1 MHDPSQKG
9 LTIVSPMILSR
20 KVILLLNSESFWGSY
35 FKQCPIQ
42 VLAVI
47 RRRPEVQ
54 KISFVAH
61 SLGGLVARYAI
72 GRLFDHIP
80 KYESSGAPESFSA
93 KEQKQHIE
101 QFHHARIA
109 GLEPV
114 NFITVATPHLGS
126 RGNKQVITLIYT
138 LQQSDYQSESW
149 KSCSRFVYF
158 PFRSNM
164 AIACWS

>member
-1 MHDPSQKG
+1 M
-9 LTIVSPMILSR
+9 
-20 KVILLLNSESFWGSY
+20 
-35 FKQCPIQ
+35 Q

-47 RRRPEVQ
+47 RRWPEVQ

-80 KYESSGAPESFSA
+80 KLESSGAPQSFSA
-93 KEQKQHIE
+93 EEQKQQVE

-126 RGNKQVITLIYT
+126 RGNKQVIMLFIICI
-138 LQQSDYQSESW
+138 LDYRNQIVKLKLERVVHECAFS
-149 KSCSRFVYF
+149 F
-158 PFRSNM
+158 
-164 AIACWS
+164 A

>member
-1 MHDPSQKG
+1 M
-9 LTIVSPMILSR
+9 
-20 KVILLLNSESFWGSY
+20 
-35 FKQCPIQ
+35 Q

-80 KYESSGAPESFSA
+80 KLESSGAPESFFPE
-93 KEQKQHIE
+93 EQKQHIE
-101 QFHHARIA
+101 QFHRARIA

-126 RGNKQVITLIYT
+126 RGNKQVIKLFIIYT
-138 LQQSDYQSESW
+138 LDYSNQIKQKVERVVMS
-149 KSCSRFVYF
+149 VHF
-158 PFRSNM
+158 PFHSNR
-164 AIACWS
+164 AIAC